1 MKSQIILLIAIF
13 LIANPL
19 AALKTHSLL
28 KKNTQHAKVQYEE
41 EEEDIIVD
49 EPAPIVD
56 LYYSKNI
63 TLNEVDKYC
72 LLNLENGKFLSV
84 QEHALNVSNHCGLD
98 EELWVAMEHPSN
110 PDYMTLRSV
119 STPNRAV
126 DVWTG
131 YSINHHSLETH
142 GTILDIEQ
150 DD

>member
-13 LIANPL
+13 LIASPL

-28 KKNTQHAKVQYEE
+28 KKSAHHYEE
-41 EEEDIIVD
+41 EEDCIAPVVDIS
-49 EPAPIVD
+49 
-56 LYYSKNI
+56 YSKNI
-63 TLNEVDKYC
+63 TLNGLDEYC
-72 LLNLENGKFLSV
+72 LLNLKNGQFLGTDHENESAFDIYNK
-84 QEHALNVSNHCGLD
+84 CGSD
-98 EELWVAMEHPSN
+98 NELWVLMEHPSDPN
-110 PDYMTLRSV
+110 YATLRSV

-131 YSINHHSLETH
+131 YSINHHLLETH